1 MSRYTSLSAVKLIL
15 RLGSSTKVRFSSN
28 AMVSLN
34 LYEKG
39 LKSTAYSSTLIFN
52 HLAVSIATSFRDK
65 IEMKILFTSP
75 TDYEVYVK
83 AGDLGGLTL
92 NGTGDILTPYI
103 YNSEVTI
110 PTTCW
115 GGTINVD
122 DVVAM
127 VLWPHISDEDAEV
140 LIEDVESLIDNQIF
154 GLSGNVPYPDSQIGQ
169 DYFGGVVPQPIAI
182 AAKKLASYYIF
193 KSVFPDYDCED
204 GKCRFLDEWKRDA
217 EKMIEMF
224 IRQSNF
230 TLPSVISFP
239 AIINSIGT
247 EETGF
252 FKLQDSS
259 DGVIQGWDSE
269 EIFRRS

>member
-1 MSRYTSLSAVKLIL
+1 
-15 RLGSSTKVRFSSN
+15 
-28 AMVSLN
+28 MVSLN